1 MSRWKADVSASFVR
15 RWGKS
20 PAELGITDKTPTC
33 PDLWE
38 LDNGDL
44 AVIGMDLTEA
54 YRDRL
59 PARMSVGQDERL
71 VVIPRKVL
79 IMAKADIPDAGPRQ

>member
-1 MSRWKADVSASFVR
+1 MSRRWEADASASFVR

-20 PAELGITDKTPTC
+20 PTSLGITDNNLSC

-44 AVIGMDLTEA
+44 AVIGRDLTES
-54 YRDRL
+54 YVGRL
-59 PARMSVGQDERL
+59 PAGVTVGEDERL
-71 VVIPRKVL
+71 VIVPRGLLIKAKV
-79 IMAKADIPDAGPRQ
+79 DIPDE

>member
-1 MSRWKADVSASFVR
+1 MSRWEANADASFAR

-20 PAELGITDKTPTC
+20 PAELEITDNTPTC

-44 AVIGMDLTEA
+44 AVIGRDLTDA
-54 YRDRL
+54 YRNRL
-59 PARMSVGQDERL
+59 PAGVTIGQDERL
-71 VVIPRKVL
+71 VIIPRKML
-79 IMAKADIPDAGPRQ
+79 IMAKADIPDEGTA